1 MDGYRL
7 SGGSGSFGRVDDDF
21 YATNKNSVRDLFR
34 SHKISGES
42 FYEPCVGQGHI
53 VDVIKEF
60 NTLSTI
66 DYSDIIDRG
75 YNGTV
80 IRDFIK
86 DDFRISPD
94 WIITNPPYKLAKEF
108 IDRSLLSAT
117 VGVAM
122 FLKLVFLE
130 SVSRRDWLKNSPLR
144 YVYVFSKRQ
153 SPLRDGSSLN
163 PLTGKK
169 MSSTICFAWFIW
181 EIGYTG
187 EPVIRWI

>member
-21 YATNKNSVRDLFR
+21 YATDRNSVRDLFR

-60 NTLSTI
+60 NPLSTI